1 VTKPRSREAG
11 SVSSAH
17 ADSGLWPLLLGS
29 PPYNACPWTT
39 GEFFPAM
46 MSSPDDHDP
55 AAYLADQWRD
65 YADVSVTAPFGA
77 RWPGLAE
84 PPATVGTPDEA
95 AGDLAEHLLA
105 DSAVLHDW
113 EDRFGARVVGWS
125 GRRYSRS
132 VPPTHRPR
140 SNKPCGSPRSIS
152 RSARTTSGKAQ
163 ARSRL
168 TPSSSSA
175 CRRGRSGGIE
185 AQTGPSTS
193 TAALSARKP
202 LARTNWA
209 E

>member
-1 VTKPRSREAG
+1 MTKPRSREAG

-29 PPYNACPWTT
+29 APYNACPWTT

-113 EDRFGARVVGWS
+113 EDRFGARVVGLV
-125 GRRYSRS
+125 GAAIL
-132 VPPTHRPR
+132 
-140 SNKPCGSPRSIS
+140 KIS
-152 RSARTTSGKAQ
+152 TAN
-163 ARSRL
+163 
-168 TPSSSSA
+168 
-175 CRRGRSGGIE
+175 
-185 AQTGPSTS
+185 PSTEIEQAVRI
-193 TAALSARKP
+193 AAEHFAFCPDNVWQGSGTLEAYAKQ
-202 LARTNWA
+202 LIGMQAWTFWWD
-209 E
+209 